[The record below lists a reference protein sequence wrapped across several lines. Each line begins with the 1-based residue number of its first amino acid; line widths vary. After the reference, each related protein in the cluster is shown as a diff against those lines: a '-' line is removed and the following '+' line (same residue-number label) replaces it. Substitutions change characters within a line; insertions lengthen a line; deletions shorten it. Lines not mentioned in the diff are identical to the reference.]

1 MSHHRDT
8 HMERS
13 EVTTTSGRLVGW
25 AMAVAVS
32 GLIAAPAAAQ
42 PPELATQ
49 ASFED
54 ILPLDDF
61 SPAMLGIYRKLML
74 IEDEIRVHADRY
86 EVDYVLA
93 RATCMYE
100 SGGNAN
106 LTSWA
111 GAKGYFQVMP
121 STFRSLRVDTNIEAG
136 IKYIGQLVRQFERED
151 YALAA
156 YNGGPGTVGRGRAMR
171 LESLQYVLGVGYY
184 RTMLKLHER
193 SIRHH
198 ASQLLLTEVSE
209 GEDWWDIATRLD
221 MSLLQLRLHNPYLAV
236 RRLKPGQ
243 FVAYPPAVREG
254 MFEVSGDYIEYRS
267 RLGDNYFNL
276 AFTLDVKL
284 DDLRNE
290 NSLWHLQTLPAGM
303 LLRIPLTW
311 DYEDDHKLHQV
322 RAGDTVGEIAE
333 ELDSTPWRILR
344 DNGLLW
350 DDSLAEGVMLRVREV
365 PAPPQ
370 YVTHRVRRGEN
381 LSSIAR
387 RYGTTI
393 STIQNVNGMGRR
405 TLIRIGEQLRIPAA
419 AE

>member
-290 NSLWHLQTLPAGM
+290 NSLWHLQTLPAGRRPAQREQPVASADATCGHVAADSVD
-303 LLRIPLTW
+303 LGLRGRS
-311 DYEDDHKLHQV
+311 Q
-322 RAGDTVGEIAE
+322 
-333 ELDSTPWRILR
+333 
-344 DNGLLW
+344 
-350 DDSLAEGVMLRVREV
+350 
-365 PAPPQ
+365 APPGSCRR
-370 YVTHRVRRGEN
+370 HRR
-381 LSSIAR
+381 
-387 RYGTTI
+387 
-393 STIQNVNGMGRR
+393 
-405 TLIRIGEQLRIPAA
+405 
-419 AE
+419 